1 MKFDGMHALRYEGT
15 VHAALLAQVLS
26 SLAVDRRE
34 LAMAFRSVSCLL
46 YLTGLQ

>member
-1 MKFDGMHALRYEGT
+1 MACKLLDIYEGT

-34 LAMAFRSVSCLL
+34 RWHSDPFRVC
-46 YLTGLQ
+46 YI